1 MSDRR
6 GLLLLVEDDDAVAAV
21 YRIGLEKDGF
31 QVLLAPDGEKGVDL
45 ARASSP
51 DLVLL
56 DIGLPKLD
64 GFGVLEALRA
74 SPQTAA
80 LPVAVLSN
88 SMLVD
93 DARVDRAY
101 ELGIL
106 EWLVKSRVP
115 PADLSRLV
123 AGWLAPPA

>member
-31 QVLLAPDGEKGVDL
+31 QVLLAPDGEKGVHL

-74 SPQTAA
+74 TPETAA

-106 EWLVKSRVP
+106 EWLVKSRVA

-123 AGWLAPPA
+123 ADWLAP

>member
-1 MSDRR
+1 MSERR

-31 QVLLAPDGEKGVDL
+31 QVLLAPDGEKGVHL
-45 ARASSP
+45 ARSSSP

-74 SPQTAA
+74 APETAA

-88 SMLVD
+88 SMLVG

-115 PADLSRLV
+115 PADLSRRV
-123 AGWLAPPA
+123 AGWLAP

>member
-31 QVLLAPDGEKGVDL
+31 EVLLAADGEKGVQV
-45 ARASSP
+45 ARASAP

-64 GFGVLEALRA
+64 GFQVLEALRA
-74 SPQTAA
+74 APETSA
-80 LPVAVLSN
+80 LRVAVLSN
-88 SMLVD
+88 SRLVD
-93 DARVDRAY
+93 DARVGRAH

-115 PADLSRLV
+115 PGDLSRRV
-123 AGWLAPPA
+123 AGWLA